1 MLHCAKSACCKRM
14 FQRYVVSASYGCYKS
29 KLRCYTCCK
38 SMFQMFHL
46 LVLCCCKCFHVPS
59 VSCECCICCS
69 SYTCMLQVY
78 YSKCFRCFR
87 CMLLVCF
94 IWVLH
99 MFHTYV
105 RKCFI
110 GRCIYFT
117 YMLQAFHLDVAYVL
131 QWPYTCFPG
140 VSYICCK
147 YFNWFGRML

>member
-1 MLHCAKSACCKRM
+1 MLHCAESACCKRM

-110 GRCIYFT
+110 GRCIYFCNGHTRVSLVFHT
-117 YMLQAFHLDVAYVL
+117 YVASISIDSDV
-131 QWPYTCFPG
+131 
-140 VSYICCK
+140 CCK
-147 YFNWFGRML
+147 CFI